1 MALPQTVR
9 VKLSSE
15 VAEAISITPVV
26 LQELPVRELVEHL
39 LGIAG
44 KDESRIREILLRGAL
59 VSGASRFRW
68 AGWDADVASL
78 RELLAT
84 FPDADPA
91 RPFAAAACI
100 RAILRGGRHAI
111 EIPREAAA
119 RRSWFQRKTFWDLL
133 MEVVG
138 ASGRLL
144 LPRPRRPL
152 PPPVHPRRNR
162 KRPRRR
168 RRPALQRAP
177 RADPVGRARA
187 SGVVR
192 GALNAGWQAEGT
204 NATYFLACQTPSM
217 DCGAGLYP
225 ARRFSTGAG
234 RVTNPPQI
242 AKPPHNSRR
251 IPGFGKSMWHWALS
265 PANRF
270 LHSPVRE
277 RMRNYL

>member
-15 VAEAISITPVV
+15 VAGAISITPVV

-44 KDESRIREILLRGAL
+44 KDESRIREILLRGTLAI
-59 VSGASRFRW
+59 GASRFRW

-91 RPFAAAACI
+91 RPFAAAGCI

-119 RRSWFQRKTFWDLL
+119 RKSLFQRKTFWDLL

-138 ASGRLL
+138 ASG
-144 LPRPRRPL
+144 
-152 PPPVHPRRNR
+152 
-162 KRPRRR
+162 
-168 RRPALQRAP
+168 PAYSGYSYRE
-177 RADPVGRARA
+177 RADRYLRQFTPAETERLRAA
-187 SGVVR
+187 AA
-192 GALNAGWQAEGT
+192 ALRYSALRDQIRSAGFAQAE
-204 NATYFLACQTPSM
+204 LH
-217 DCGAGLYP
+217 
-225 ARRFSTGAG
+225 
-234 RVTNPPQI
+234 VT
-242 AKPPHNSRR
+242 R
-251 IPGFGKSMWHWALS
+251 
-265 PANRF
+265 
-270 LHSPVRE
+270 
-277 RMRNYL
+277 

>member
-1 MALPQTVR
+1 MVR

-44 KDESRIREILLRGAL
+44 KDESRIREILLRGTLAI
-59 VSGASRFRW
+59 GASRFRW

-91 RPFAAAACI
+91 RPFAAAGCI

-119 RRSWFQRKTFWDLL
+119 RKSLFQRKTFWDLL

-138 ASGRLL
+138 ASG
-144 LPRPRRPL
+144 
-152 PPPVHPRRNR
+152 
-162 KRPRRR
+162 
-168 RRPALQRAP
+168 PAYSGYSYRE
-177 RADPVGRARA
+177 RADRYLRQFTPAETERLRAA
-187 SGVVR
+187 AA
-192 GALNAGWQAEGT
+192 ALRYSALRDQIRSAGFAQAE
-204 NATYFLACQTPSM
+204 LH
-217 DCGAGLYP
+217 
-225 ARRFSTGAG
+225 
-234 RVTNPPQI
+234 VT
-242 AKPPHNSRR
+242 R
-251 IPGFGKSMWHWALS
+251 
-265 PANRF
+265 
-270 LHSPVRE
+270 
-277 RMRNYL
+277 